1 MTTGDPG
8 TEAQVTNSG
17 SGEDAVFDF
26 VIPRG
31 EPGGGGIPE
40 VLATVDP
47 TAQPTAAGDALA
59 FTDNPLV
66 SGAAISHTAGS
77 TDVVISQPGIYQAS
91 FSGSF
96 TAAAGITIPTTLL
109 ATLNQNGVA
118 VTGGTARHTF
128 TATGETAELTF
139 SVPFQVTATPATL
152 NFVASGAGFTG
163 RDLTLTVIRLGD

>member
-1 MTTGDPG
+1 M
-8 TEAQVTNSG
+8 
-17 SGEDAVFDF
+17 
-26 VIPRG
+26 
-31 EPGGGGIPE
+31 
-40 VLATVDP
+40 
-47 TAQPTAAGDALA
+47 
-59 FTDNPLV
+59 
-66 SGAAISHTAGS
+66 
-77 TDVVISQPGIYQAS
+77 VISQPGIYQAS

-118 VTGGTARHTF
+118 VTGGTARRTF